1 MGKEIV
7 TSAPTQPFPKDGV
20 LASNLNWSLGR
31 LRQRIGEGREA
42 AYSYVVKSIK
52 LKRGSTV
59 FEQSGSAPN
68 FQGGVLTLCTCKHQ
82 MRATMDCSGWEGKWI
97 VGFTSRCRNER
108 PHWLFYL
115 AQIANAYESQAEL
128 WKKLSA
134 SVRRAKSTRAN
145 FLGDLFV
152 PQGELVGDDRFDPRC
167 YVTPP
172 HHSHRKNKCHNGWHN
187 DIKYKHFDRHQHRP
201 ALLVGDRDL
210 TFLWD
215 RPLIFLDQDHPRDF
229 RKWESLGELLPH
241 LKPEAS

>member
-128 WKKLSA
+128 GRNFPPA
-134 SVRRAKSTRAN
+134 SDGPSQPEPIFWATSSFHKGRARRR
-145 FLGDLFV
+145 
-152 PQGELVGDDRFDPRC
+152 
-167 YVTPP
+167 
-172 HHSHRKNKCHNGWHN
+172 
-187 DIKYKHFDRHQHRP
+187 
-201 ALLVGDRDL
+201 
-210 TFLWD
+210 
-215 RPLIFLDQDHPRDF
+215 
-229 RKWESLGELLPH
+229 
-241 LKPEAS
+241 